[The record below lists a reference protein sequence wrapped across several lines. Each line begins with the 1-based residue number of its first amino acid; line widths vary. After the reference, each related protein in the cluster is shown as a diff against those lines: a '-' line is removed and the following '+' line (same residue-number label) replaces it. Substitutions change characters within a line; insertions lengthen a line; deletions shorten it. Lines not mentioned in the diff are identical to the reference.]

1 MLAPGPRVECHH
13 DGAATLGGS
22 SEGRSYLLCSMGVEM
37 GSGEVGT
44 ERTAAW
50 RTEGSAHISPV
61 LDICGFQVV
70 DSVVPRTI
78 AGTNRY
84 SGII

>member
-1 MLAPGPRVECHH
+1 M
-13 DGAATLGGS
+13 GGR
-22 SEGRSYLLCSMGVEM
+22 SEGRSYLPWSMGVEM
-37 GSGEVGT
+37 DSGEGDT
-44 ERTAAW
+44 EGTAAW
-50 RTEGSAHISPV
+50 RTEGSARISPA
-61 LDICGFQVV
+61 LDFCGFPVV

>member
-1 MLAPGPRVECHH
+1 M
-13 DGAATLGGS
+13 D
-22 SEGRSYLLCSMGVEM
+22 
-37 GSGEVGT
+37 SGEVDT
-44 ERTAAW
+44 EGTAAW
-50 RTEGSAHISPV
+50 RTEGSAHVSPA

-78 AGTNRY
+78 AATNRY